1 MRGWQSNCEIVTV
14 GKSVQNFG
22 DRIASSLVR
31 FQKQDVFECVTVP
44 KSKTT
49 LWVIFDILSKNEKTC
64 SFVSSQQ
71 ELIFTCDQFHH
82 LSNNVIKVAILSRSI
97 RFKTVAI
104 YMFTRYFLIQASLP
118 KLC

>member
-49 LWVIFDILSKNEKTC
+49 L
-64 SFVSSQQ
+64 
-71 ELIFTCDQFHH
+71 
-82 LSNNVIKVAILSRSI
+82 
-97 RFKTVAI
+97 
-104 YMFTRYFLIQASLP
+104 
-118 KLC
+118 